1 MMQLTN
7 DGKRKL
13 KLLMFRHFGQVL
25 NIEAFLN
32 YFTNPDDGLFND
44 DDFAYFYN
52 EKELGVIFQGKM
64 NYDSFD
70 TCGSVVTTI
79 MFKLKLD
86 GNLLSSRIEYCYDDN
101 IITDSSSLYPDKQIS
116 NKDEYYAFAY
126 LPDNFKF
133 SDFINDFYLS
143 NLKYT
148 KKGQENTEVKIRQ
161 KDG

>member
-1 MMQLTN
+1 MM
-7 DGKRKL
+7 
-13 KLLMFRHFGQVL
+13 
-25 NIEAFLN
+25 AFLMMMI
-32 YFTNPDDGLFND
+32 L
-44 DDFAYFYN
+44 
-52 EKELGVIFQGKM
+52 LQGKM

-148 KKGQENTEVKIRQ
+148 KKGQENTEVKKRQ